1 MRRKVI
7 TTIVLTCI
15 LCINMCMPLF
25 AAKADSAGNIIESGE
40 MVSLSDEQTQMLLS
54 DIKEREFDDESI
66 SVSEAFWAMRQ
77 AKQFKKDVNME

>member
-1 MRRKVI
+1 MI
-7 TTIVLTCI
+7 
-15 LCINMCMPLF
+15 
-25 AAKADSAGNIIESGE
+25 
-40 MVSLSDEQTQMLLS
+40 SLSDEQTQMLLS